1 MGLLYAGVATPTEVA
16 GLGAFFAGLIGI
28 ILHRLSWAGA
38 LKAFKATMRISAMI
52 FMILIGATVFGYFM
66 TLSGIPQKV
75 IDAVDAMDLSRW
87 IVMIAICLSY
97 FVFSM
102 FMDELPLMLIY
113 LQITF
118 PLIVKLGF
126 DPIWYGVVMAI
137 MIMMGF
143 VFPPVGLICFVV
155 SSAGKIELAKVYKGS
170 SILIIA
176 IVITLVSLM
185 IFPELALWLPST
197 MK

>member
-1 MGLLYAGVATPTEVA
+1 
-16 GLGAFFAGLIGI
+16 
-28 ILHRLSWAGA
+28 
-38 LKAFKATMRISAMI
+38 
-52 FMILIGATVFGYFM
+52 
-66 TLSGIPQKV
+66 
-75 IDAVDAMDLSRW
+75 
-87 IVMIAICLSY
+87 
-97 FVFSM
+97 
-102 FMDELPLMLIY
+102 
-113 LQITF
+113 
-118 PLIVKLGF
+118 
-126 DPIWYGVVMAI
+126 
-137 MIMMGF
+137 MGF